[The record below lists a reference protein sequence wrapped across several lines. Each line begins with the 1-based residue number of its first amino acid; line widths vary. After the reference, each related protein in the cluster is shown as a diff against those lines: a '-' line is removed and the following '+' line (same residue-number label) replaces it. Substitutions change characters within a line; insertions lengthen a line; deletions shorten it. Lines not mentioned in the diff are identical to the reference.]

1 MEAFELGF
9 DSRVFAPIRP
19 SQLLEYREAWMYFQT
34 VGKYNYSV
42 QQERIAGAAAQQ
54 PAQISYFR
62 FPSNDDQQRYNLGLR
77 LYLKQFPE
85 FASNL
90 SAIVPLE
97 L

>member
-1 MEAFELGF
+1 MEAFGLGF

-19 SQLLEYREAWMYFQT
+19 SQLLKYKEAWIYFQT

-42 QQERIAGAAAQQ
+42 QQARIAGAAAQL
-54 PAQISYFR
+54 SYFR
-62 FPSNDDQQRYNLGLR
+62 FPSNDDQERYNLGLR

-85 FASNL
+85 FANNL